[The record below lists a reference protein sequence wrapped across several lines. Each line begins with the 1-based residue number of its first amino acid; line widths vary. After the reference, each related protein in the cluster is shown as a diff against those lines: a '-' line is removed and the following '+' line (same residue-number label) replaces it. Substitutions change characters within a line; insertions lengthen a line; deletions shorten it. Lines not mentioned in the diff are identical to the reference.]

1 MFDDRIFQPYYI
13 KANNGVNV
21 GFILSVLICS
31 KIEALERQIIYIFY
45 MCNII
50 PHEFL
55 KNKREKIGENLKKEL
70 LGFQVGIHTIQPEIY
85 VAKLITDE
93 EIESN
98 QDFFEQCAK
107 DYRKLDKEFLL
118 KLIFELSAEKKIIPK
133 KDLRFLTTLEDK
145 GTFNKYFGEHINR
158 LGLSR
163 NKLFTLY
170 ETFQILKFWQGDDK
184 WGRMAAF
191 SKGELANR
199 FMEGNYDELE
209 LKMTD
214 KVFNYDEY
222 RHHDFIKPAD
232 AKRFINEVLD
242 KESLELIYEEEF
254 DVDYLT
260 YFFIM
265 YFLYSFRSK
274 KKKTLN

>member
-55 KNKREKIGENLKKEL
+55 KNKRE
-70 LGFQVGIHTIQPEIY
+70 
-85 VAKLITDE
+85 
-93 EIESN
+93 
-98 QDFFEQCAK
+98 
-107 DYRKLDKEFLL
+107 KLDKEFLL